1 MSDTEALRKI
11 ILIATEAL
19 ASEAGDE
26 MEGEDETEDAESEV
40 DPGVVRGIAFRI
52 KRDRG
57 D

>member
-1 MSDTEALRKI
+1 
-11 ILIATEAL
+11 
-19 ASEAGDE
+19 